1 MTADALLAETF
12 RRSDQLLLAWAVH
25 AAVAVAALGLA
36 LGVSAVRADRFARQ
50 AVAGLFLFLAFAN
63 LQAMLWI
70 LKQWRAVFAALE
82 ETPGWAM
89 AAGRVEL
96 ADVAAAPPAVWV
108 VSFHLA
114 LDGLVIWVVLRAGR
128 AYHHPAG
135 PPPVPSPPGAA
146 SHADPP

>member
-36 LGVSAVRADRFARQ
+36 LGIPTIRADRFARR

-82 ETPGWAM
+82 ETPGGAM
-89 AAGRVEL
+89 APGRAEL
-96 ADVAAAPPAVWV
+96 ADVAAALKGAKDRPAALGELVW
-108 VSFHLA
+108 A
-114 LDGLVIWVVLRAGR
+114 LV
-128 AYHHPAG
+128 
-135 PPPVPSPPGAA
+135 A
-146 SHADPP
+146 SAEFRFNH